1 LLDTAR
7 GLAREI
13 ADNTSAMSV
22 TLARQLLW
30 RMLGADHP
38 MEAHKVDSR
47 CIYFMGRS
55 ADAREGVS
63 AFLEKRPAHFT
74 MSPSGD
80 LPDFYPWWP
89 ERPFK

>member
-1 LLDTAR
+1 
-7 GLAREI
+7 
-13 ADNTSAMSV
+13 M
-22 TLARQLLW
+22 W

-55 ADAREGVS
+55 ADAIEGVT
-63 AFLEKRPAHFT
+63 AFLQKRPANFT
-74 MSPSGD
+74 MSPSRD
-80 LPDFYPWWP
+80 LPDFYPWWT